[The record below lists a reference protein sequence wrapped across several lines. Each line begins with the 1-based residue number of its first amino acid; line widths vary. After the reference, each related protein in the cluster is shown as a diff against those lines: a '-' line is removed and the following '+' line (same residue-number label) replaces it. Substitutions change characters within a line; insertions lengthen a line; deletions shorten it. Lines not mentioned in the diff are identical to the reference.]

1 MKRAIDRFPEM
12 AQLIGRLAE
21 QSETF
26 RSLCEDHQLA
36 VETLERLM
44 AHCPTNEKTI
54 SEYHTLVKELE
65 ADIAM
70 TLQRN
75 GGVTGSSA

>member
-1 MKRAIDRFPEM
+1 M
-12 AQLIGRLAE
+12 AR
-21 QSETF
+21 
-26 RSLCEDHQLA
+26 
-36 VETLERLM
+36 
-44 AHCPTNEKTI
+44 CPTNEKTI
-54 SEYHTLVKELE
+54 SEYHALVKELE